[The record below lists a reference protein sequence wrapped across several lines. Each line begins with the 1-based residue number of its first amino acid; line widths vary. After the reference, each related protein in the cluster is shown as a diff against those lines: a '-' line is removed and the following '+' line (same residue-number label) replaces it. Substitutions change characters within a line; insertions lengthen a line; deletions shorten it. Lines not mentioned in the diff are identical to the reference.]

1 MAIKKANTLHPPQSV
16 NPQPAAGPMPVKT
29 HVYHTFAELNSA
41 FEKVILDLGNL
52 KEITYFSSEA
62 LRAMYKTLVRIRA
75 QVSREFIS
83 VLSER
88 EVANALHFEQLCGQG
103 ELGSRQ
109 ADSD

>member
-1 MAIKKANTLHPPQSV
+1 
-16 NPQPAAGPMPVKT
+16 MPVKT

-52 KEITYFSSEA
+52 KEITYFRSEA

-75 QVSREFIS
+75 QANREFIS

-88 EVANALHFEQLCGQG
+88 EAANALHFEQLCRQG
-103 ELGSRQ
+103 AWGSPQ
-109 ADSD
+109 TGSD

>member
-1 MAIKKANTLHPPQSV
+1 
-16 NPQPAAGPMPVKT
+16 MPVKA
-29 HVYHTFAELNSA
+29 HVYHTFAVLNSA

-103 ELGSRQ
+103 ALGSPQKGR
-109 ADSD
+109 D